1 MSAPVQRRFS
11 DISHLRQVIDARRL
25 ERGRPIVVGVSG
37 YGGSG
42 KSTLARDVVEGR
54 SAMIRMRGDDF
65 LDPSRSHRRSSD
77 WDGVDRCRLVSEVLA
92 PFREERESTFHRYD
106 WSRREL
112 GEPESVPAGEV
123 LVVDLIGLFH
133 PESLPALDLTI
144 WMDVPLE
151 AARERGMRRDEELGR
166 DHSRLWEEVW
176 VPNEVD
182 FDRNHAPRDSAE
194 ILYSA

>member
-92 PFREERESTFHRYD
+92 PFREERESTFQRYD

-166 DHSRLWEEVW
+166 DHSRLWDEVW

>member
-1 MSAPVQRRFS
+1 MSVPAQRRLS
-11 DISHLRQVIDARRL
+11 DVSHLRQVISERRL

-37 YGGSG
+37 YAGSG
-42 KSTLARDVVEGR
+42 KSTLVRDVVAGD
-54 SAMIRMRGDDF
+54 STMVRMRGDDF

-77 WDGVDRCRLVSEVLA
+77 WDGVDRRRLVDEVLA
-92 PFREERESTFHRYD
+92 PFREEREGRFRRYD

-112 GEPESVPAGEV
+112 GEPEPVPAGEV
-123 LVVDLIGLFH
+123 LIVDLIGLFH
-133 PESLPALDLTI
+133 PEALPALDLTV

-151 AARERGMRRDEELGR
+151 IARGRGMRRDEELGR

-182 FDRNHAPRDSAE
+182 FDRHFSPRGAAE
-194 ILYSA
+194 VLSGA